1 MGKVSKSLKI
11 RIMNQNEVLE
21 FDGFRVERESFL
33 GGDCYG
39 VVTSCKKDE
48 KGVSY
53 HLEVEFDIST
63 AKFHFSKCVMLM
75 RWFLA
80 RSFLP
85 AVSSRSWLI

>member
-11 RIMNQNEVLE
+11 RIMNQKEVLE

-53 HLEVEFDIST
+53 HLEVEFD
-63 AKFHFSKCVMLM
+63 K
-75 RWFLA
+75 
-80 RSFLP
+80 SFRNEPL
-85 AVSSRSWLI
+85 

>member
-1 MGKVSKSLKI
+1 
-11 RIMNQNEVLE
+11 MNQKEVLE

-53 HLEVEFDIST
+53 HLEVEFDIS
-63 AKFHFSKCVMLM
+63 
-75 RWFLA
+75 
-80 RSFLP
+80 
-85 AVSSRSWLI
+85 LISATL